1 MKTLFRLFP
10 LPFKRPFNIML
21 TCKESCEHQKRKIL
35 MQKKIKNKKEEE
47 REKERKKK
55 ENIPGGN
62 ESSYPALESSYMLF
76 VQRINL

>member
-35 MQKKIKNKKEEE
+35 MQKKKKYIKKKKKE
-47 REKERKKK
+47 RKKERKKK
-55 ENIPGGN
+55 TYLVEMK
-62 ESSYPALESSYMLF
+62 AHT
-76 VQRINL
+76 QH